1 MKPEMLCQRSDL
13 PLRMMI
19 TSAGRRVGLLNS
31 FRNSAAEL
39 GLPLEI
45 LACDCNVA
53 MSSACH
59 EADLRFAVPPASDPS
74 YVEAL
79 LDICRTH
86 GVALLVPTIDPEL
99 QPLADADQRFAEIG
113 TYVSV
118 SAPALVAIARD
129 KLETARF
136 LAAVDVSAPRSAT
149 PQDIL
154 DEPEGWA
161 WPLLAKPSHGSSGRA
176 VQRVVDLDAVR
187 HLPTD
192 EDFVVQEF
200 LEGREHTVNLYFD
213 RCGHMRCAIPHERLQ
228 IRSGEVEKGITC
240 HVPALEEI
248 AEKLAR
254 ALPSPRGALC
264 FQAMVRADGSASV
277 FEINARFGG
286 GYPLAH
292 RAGGHFTRWLLEEVS
307 GRTASANNGWQEG
320 VLMLRYDAAF
330 FVTP

>member
-1 MKPEMLCQRSDL
+1 MKPETLRHRGDP
-13 PLRMMI
+13 PLRIMI

-59 EADLRFAVPPASDPS
+59 EADRRFAVPPASDPS

-118 SAPALVAIARD
+118 SAPELVAIARD
-129 KLETARF
+129 KLATARF
-136 LAAVDVSAPRSAT
+136 LEAADVPAPRSAT

-154 DEPEGWA
+154 HASEGWE
-161 WPLLAKPSHGSSGRA
+161 WPLLAKPRSGSSGRA
-176 VQRVVDLDAVR
+176 VQHVANLDAVR
-187 HLPTD
+187 SLPDD
-192 EDFVVQEF
+192 EDFVVQQ
-200 LEGREHTVNLYFD
+200 LLQGREYTVNVYFD
-213 RCGHMRCAIPHERLQ
+213 RSGQMRCAVPHERLQ
-228 IRSGEVEKGITC
+228 VRSGEVEKGVTRR
-240 HVPALEEI
+240 VPALEQI
-248 AEKLAR
+248 AAQLAQ
-254 ALPSPRGALC
+254 ALPGPRGALC
-264 FQAMVRADGSASV
+264 FQAMVQPDGTASV

-292 RAGGHFTRWLLEEVS
+292 RAGAPFTRWLLEEVA
-307 GRTASANNGWQEG
+307 GRHVSANGGWQEG